1 MIAVVRPKKGDAM
14 AERDRREN
22 PDPVS
27 HAQTPGPPAPQGNND
42 TDAVNSPRPD
52 EETIGR
58 ISEKYQEAAA
68 KAREH
73 ERKSKGESSVAL
85 PR

>member
-1 MIAVVRPKKGDAM
+1 M
-14 AERDRREN
+14 AELDRRQHPE
-22 PDPVS
+22 PVS
-27 HAQTPGPPAPQGNND
+27 YAQTPGPPAPQGNND
-42 TDAVNSPRPD
+42 TDAVKSPRPD

-73 ERKSKGESSVAL
+73 ERRSKEESSVAL
-85 PR
+85 SR